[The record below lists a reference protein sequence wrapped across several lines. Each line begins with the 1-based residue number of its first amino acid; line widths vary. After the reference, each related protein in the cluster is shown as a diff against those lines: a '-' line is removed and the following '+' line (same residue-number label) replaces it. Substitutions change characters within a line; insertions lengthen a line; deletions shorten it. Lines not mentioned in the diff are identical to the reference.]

1 MRLIDEEYTRHPFYG
16 TRRLTAW
23 LRREGHRVNIK
34 RVKRLMREM
43 GIEAVYQKPKLS
55 KALAEHKKYPYLLK
69 NVTIAHPDQVW
80 STDITYIRMKHG
92 FIYLTAIIDWF
103 SRYVLSFEV
112 STTLDTGFCIE
123 ALEKALNISK
133 PEIFN
138 TDQGSQFTSEAFTGC
153 LKASDISISMDGRG
167 RALDNIFVERLW
179 RSVKYEEVY
188 LKEYESVKE
197 AVTGL
202 NSYFDFYNKERGHQS
217 LKYQTPYEVYIN
229 K

>member
-23 LRREGHRVNIK
+23 LKRKGHEVNIK
-34 RVKRLMREM
+34 RVRRLMRDM
-43 GIEAVYQKPKLS
+43 GIEAIYQKPNLS
-55 KALAEHKKYPYLLK
+55 KAFPEHKKYPYLLK
-69 NVTIAHPDQVW
+69 NIVIDHPDQVW
-80 STDITYIRMKHG
+80 SSDITYIRMKHG
-92 FIYLTAIIDWF
+92 FIYLTAVMDWF

-153 LKASDISISMDGRG
+153 LKSNGITISMDGKG
-167 RALDNIFVERLW
+167 RAFDNIFVERLW

-188 LKEYESVKE
+188 LNDYETVKN
-197 AVTGL
+197 AIVGL
-202 NSYFDFYNKERGHQS
+202 FRYFEFYNKERVHQA
-217 LKYQTPYEVYIN
+217 LEYQTPYEVYA
-229 K
+229 KK

>member
-23 LRREGHRVNIK
+23 LRREGHEVNIK
-34 RVKRLMREM
+34 RVRRLMRDM
-43 GIEAVYQKPKLS
+43 GIEAIYQKPNLS
-55 KALAEHKKYPYLLK
+55 KAFPEHKKYPYLLK
-69 NVTIAHPDQVW
+69 NIVIDHPDQVW
-80 STDITYIRMKHG
+80 SSDITYIRMKHG
-92 FIYLTAIIDWF
+92 FIYLTAVMDWF

-123 ALEKALNISK
+123 ALEKALNISN

-153 LKASDISISMDGRG
+153 LKSNGITISMDGKG
-167 RALDNIFVERLW
+167 RAFDNIFVERLW

-188 LKEYESVKE
+188 LNDYETVKN
-197 AVTGL
+197 AIVGL
-202 NSYFDFYNKERGHQS
+202 FRYFEFYNKERVHQA
-217 LKYQTPYEVYIN
+217 LEYQTPYEVYA
-229 K
+229 KK